1 MSYYGTTI
9 NDTPTIV
16 GAAAAD
22 LAEVAFLAAKY
33 DADGNIAVADTKG
46 EIAIGLIPAE
56 QQDIKQGEDI
66 TVQIK
71 ECGLWKTG
79 EAVAAGDA
87 LTTSAEGK
95 AVKAS
100 TGEFITAI
108 ALEAASAADEVI
120 KVQIAKAG
128 YAV

>member
-1 MSYYGTTI
+1 MSFYGTTV

-16 GAAAAD
+16 GIAATD
-22 LAEVAFLAAKY
+22 LKNVAFLAAKFNT
-33 DADGNIAVADTKG
+33 DGDIAVADTKG

-56 QQDIKQGEDI
+56 QQEISMGEDI

-71 ECGLWKTG
+71 ECGLWKAG
-79 EAVAAGDA
+79 EAVAAGDP
-87 LTTSAEGK
+87 LTTDAEGK

-100 TGEFITAI
+100 AGEFITAI
-108 ALEAASAADEVI
+108 ALESASASDEVI